1 MNFHSYFSKAER
13 AVETCVIGAGGFGH
27 SFLAQAQHVPLMN
40 AHIAV
45 DLDSAVAARALR
57 DAGADAKRIRICTT
71 AREAVSA
78 WNAGDFVAAN
88 DLRIVLDL
96 PFDVAIEATGHPEA
110 GARHCLA
117 AIAAGKHIAL
127 VSKEVDSVAGPGLA
141 KTAADKGLI
150 VTPVDGDQPSL
161 LIGLVS
167 WAEVLGFELVAAG
180 KSSEYDFVFD
190 PSSESILSNGRTIH
204 VPGFS
209 RHWTMGDRAVSELVA
224 ARAQAVAALP
234 QRAVPDLCEM
244 LLVANATGLAPDRP
258 DFHAPLARPTEVPTI
273 FSTRGDGGILSADR
287 RIDVFHC
294 LRQSDE
300 LSFAGGVFIVVRC
313 KDRKSWDMLAEK
325 GHVISRTGATAMV
338 FIPRHLLGLE
348 AATSVLDAAIHR
360 VSGYGQNY
368 RPRFDLVA
376 VAQADLPA
384 GTALKVEGHHHAI
397 ADVTAEVRPMAALSA
412 TAPCPFYLAGNRTL
426 TRPVEKGHPI
436 LLQDLEFEPDSQLL
450 ALRKMQDDVFP
461 TSQA

>member
-1 MNFHSYFSKAER
+1 MNFHSYFCKADR

-40 AHIAV
+40 ARIAV
-45 DLDSAVAARALR
+45 DLDSAVAAQALR
-57 DAGADAKRIRICTT
+57 DTGADAKRIRICTT
-71 AREAVSA
+71 AREAVNA
-78 WNAGDFVAAN
+78 WNAGDFVAAS
-88 DLRIVLDL
+88 DLRVVLDL

-127 VSKEVDSVAGPGLA
+127 VSKEIDSVAGPGLA
-141 KTAADKGLI
+141 KIAADKGLI

-190 PSSESILSNGRTIH
+190 PSSETILSNGRTIP

-209 RHWTMGDRAVSELVA
+209 RHWSMDERPVGELTA

-244 LLVANATGLAPDRP
+244 LIVANATGLAPDRS
-258 DFHAPLARPTEVPTI
+258 DFHAPLARPIEVPTV
-273 FSTRGDGGILSADR
+273 FSTREDGGILSARR

-300 LSFAGGVFIVVRC
+300 LSFAGGVFIIMNC

-325 GHVISRTGATAMV
+325 GHVISRTGTTAMV

-376 VAQADLPA
+376 VAQADLPT
-384 GTALKVEGHHHAI
+384 GTVLKVEGHHHAI
-397 ADVTAEVRPMAALSA
+397 KDVGAEVRPMAALNA
-412 TAPCPFYLAGNRTL
+412 AAPCPFYLAGNRTL
-426 TRPVEKGHPI
+426 TRSVKKAQPI
-436 LLQDLEFEPDSQLL
+436 LLQDIELEPDSQLL
-450 ALRKMQDDVFP
+450 ALRKMQDDAF
-461 TSQA
+461 SKA